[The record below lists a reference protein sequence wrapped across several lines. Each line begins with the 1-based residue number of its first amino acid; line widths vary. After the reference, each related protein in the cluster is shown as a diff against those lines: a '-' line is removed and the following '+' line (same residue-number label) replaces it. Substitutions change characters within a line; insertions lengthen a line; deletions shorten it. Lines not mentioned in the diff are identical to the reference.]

1 MSKAENKNIDSV
13 IQEGDFQEEQGVVI
27 EVIMNDNC
35 TSKLFIVDL

>member
-27 EVIMNDNC
+27 EVIMNDC
-35 TSKLFIVDL
+35 TSKIIYY

>member
-35 TSKLFIVDL
+35 T